1 MALLAAETKRD
12 DLIKSLSGQA
22 ADQVSFDADLRQYRK
37 RLEEQTA
44 QLATLGDQLAE
55 EERRKQAL
63 EKDLAAVS
71 ASLAA
76 EQSLRADAEVQLR
89 YVGGS
94 VGACAC
100 ACRQTCSYGARL
112 RVLRAALRRSVSD
125 PQGGPESAGRS
136 DDQRGQAAGCRR
148 QARQRFDPL
157 FLRLRGRISLAHYM
171 RVPSLRIAMRRGR
184 RAERGAAPPAD
195 ECRGGCGCA
204 GRPAKSQGG
213 SGGPQ
218 GHARA
223 ASVSTAEPG
232 GQGPGEQ
239 RGPGGQ
245 DHDP

>member
-89 YVGGS
+89 YVDGS

-100 ACRQTCSYGARL
+100 ACRHTML
-112 RVLRAALRRSVSD
+112 
-125 PQGGPESAGRS
+125 
-136 DDQRGQAAGCRR
+136 
-148 QARQRFDPL
+148 
-157 FLRLRGRISLAHYM
+157 I
-171 RVPSLRIAMRRGR
+171 R
-184 RAERGAAPPAD
+184 RAPPRVA
-195 ECRGGCGCA
+195 CCPASIPIRPA
-204 GRPAKSQGG
+204 GRPGKRW
-213 SGGPQ
+213 PI
-218 GHARA
+218 
-223 ASVSTAEPG
+223 
-232 GQGPGEQ
+232 
-239 RGPGGQ
+239 
-245 DHDP
+245 